1 MKNIF
6 LIILSI
12 ISVFGLWL
20 LWLSFTF
27 VTSFNSVCLS
37 YRLNPTI
44 DHSKN
49 LDNFA
54 QCLDSIPD
62 KHNNLD
68 YRCHLP
74 HNNCSVNFSYSC
86 NDGCIFVK
94 WIRFYNEDS
103 KKSSHYLFEVDLF
116 KLIEIEDEFNALLDE
131 NIPSGVRRFYPDI
144 IVTTNS
150 IIWEKCRY
158 YVLIALLL
166 FPAYLIYR
174 EISSRIR
181 ITKT

>member
-12 ISVFGLWL
+12 ISIFGLWIF
-20 LWLSFTF
+20 WFFITF
-27 VTSFNSVCLS
+27 ATSFNSVSLS
-37 YRLNPTI
+37 YRLKADT
-44 DHSKN
+44 DYSTN

-54 QCLDSIPD
+54 QCLDSVPD
-62 KHNNLD
+62 KHNNLY

-74 HNNCSVNFSYSC
+74 HNKCSVNFSYSC
-86 NDGCIFVK
+86 SDGWIFVQ
-94 WIRFYNEDS
+94 WIMFDNEDS
-103 KKSSHYLFEVDLF
+103 TKSSPYITDVDLF
-116 KLIEIEDEFNALLDE
+116 KLIEIEDEFNALLNE
-131 NIPSGVRRFYPDI
+131 NIPSRVRRFYPDI

-150 IIWEKCRY
+150 IIWKKCRY

>member
-12 ISVFGLWL
+12 ISVFGLWIF
-20 LWLSFTF
+20 WLFVTF
-27 VTSFNSVCLS
+27 ATSFNSVCLS
-37 YRLNPTI
+37 YHLNPTV
-44 DHSKN
+44 DYSTN

-54 QCLDSIPD
+54 QCLDSVPN
-62 KHNNLD
+62 KHNNLH

-74 HNNCSVNFSYSC
+74 HNKCSVYFRYSFRS
-86 NDGCIFVK
+86 GRIFVK
-94 WIRFYNEDS
+94 WIGFDSEDS
-103 KKSSHYLFEVDLF
+103 MKDSRSVSEIDLF

>member
-12 ISVFGLWL
+12 ISIFGLWL

-74 HNNCSVNFSYSC
+74 HNKCSVNFSYSC
-86 NDGCIFVK
+86 NVTMDVF
-94 WIRFYNEDS
+94 
-103 KKSSHYLFEVDLF
+103 
-116 KLIEIEDEFNALLDE
+116 LL
-131 NIPSGVRRFYPDI
+131 SG
-144 IVTTNS
+144 
-150 IIWEKCRY
+150 
-158 YVLIALLL
+158 LGL
-166 FPAYLIYR
+166 
-174 EISSRIR
+174 
-181 ITKT
+181 ITKIQRNLHITYLK